1 MTDALEQLSSEL
13 CSQCEH
19 DQAAQPPAEREARL
33 HGASEAPSPRPLWNP
48 FTGKHHVRKHEKLED
63 RLVILMKSAGY
74 TNVEIAEQLGI
85 TPVTVSYILKQPWAA
100 EQVLE
105 EIERSGRD
113 KVVATLQG
121 AAYDAAL
128 RLIEISESASSEQV
142 KLKANNDVLDR
153 VLGRPNQP
161 VSYKNVDLESLS
173 DEELAKLVTAG
184 RGN

>member
-1 MTDALEQLSSEL
+1 MSDVLEQLSAEL
-13 CSQCEH
+13 CSQREH
-19 DQAAQPPAEREARL
+19 HREAPQAASEVTPPAEN
-33 HGASEAPSPRPLWNP
+33 PPTPRPLWNP
-48 FTGKHHVRKHEKLED
+48 FQGKHHIRKHEKLED
-63 RLVILMKSAGY
+63 RLVILMKAGGY

-85 TPVTVSYILKQPWAA
+85 TSVTVSYILKQPWAA

-128 RLIEISESASSEQV
+128 RLIEISETASSEQV
-142 KLKANNDVLDR
+142 RLKANNDVLDR

-161 VSYKNVDLESLS
+161 ITHHSASDLEELS

-184 RGN
+184 RSN